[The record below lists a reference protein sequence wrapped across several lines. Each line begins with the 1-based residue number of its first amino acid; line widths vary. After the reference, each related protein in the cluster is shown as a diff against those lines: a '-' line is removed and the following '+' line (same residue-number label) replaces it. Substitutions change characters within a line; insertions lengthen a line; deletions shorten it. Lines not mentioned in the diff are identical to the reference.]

1 MNTMYHFPVLL
12 RVCER
17 IDRPC
22 SSLKAGNNLR
32 SCESGI
38 SQGTYNGLIKADMPL
53 SSSMFDL

>member
-1 MNTMYHFPVLL
+1 MVGVP
-12 RVCER
+12 VCER